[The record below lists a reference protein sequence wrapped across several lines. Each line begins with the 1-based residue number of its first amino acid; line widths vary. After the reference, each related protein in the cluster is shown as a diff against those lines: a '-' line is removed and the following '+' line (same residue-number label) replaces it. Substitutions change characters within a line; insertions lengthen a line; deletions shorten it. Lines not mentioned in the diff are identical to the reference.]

1 MTSRYLINNKCN
13 FTRIMNKK
21 IEIKYAF
28 DIKYNIKYKLDITNL
43 YSLLMIQSYLY
54 HDELSE
60 RFNQLVTDRQKL
72 YTDRKQRRNTL
83 SSSLYVIFAVYLK
96 FLARCTAAVRHVVPC
111 VSFIKASRSVS
122 RALLDPNSN
131 PGLEVER
138 FDLTLT
144 RSHWTMLL
152 LCPIV
157 VATRYRVATTIG
169 QMRLSVAKKN
179 AGGRR
184 VNKNGDKKRKKESRE
199 RLCCNH
205 RSRIIW

>member
-157 VATRYRVATTIG
+157 VAA
-169 QMRLSVAKKN
+169 RLNTLNCESLSSF
-179 AGGRR
+179 RSFIYFLFLLLFFHESI
-184 VNKNGDKKRKKESRE
+184 NKANFFTDAIV
-199 RLCCNH
+199 CC
-205 RSRIIW
+205 